1 MLILSRKIVKS
12 VQKYELHFCRS
23 LAHRALAE
31 YAAGN
36 LEMTEERAFNLLAI
50 RIAQEA
56 AEKTYDFI
64 AKAAVWCQV
73 LMNAVQS

>member
-1 MLILSRKIVKS
+1 
-12 VQKYELHFCRS
+12 
-23 LAHRALAE
+23 
-31 YAAGN
+31 
-36 LEMTEERAFNLLAI
+36 MTEERAFNLLAI